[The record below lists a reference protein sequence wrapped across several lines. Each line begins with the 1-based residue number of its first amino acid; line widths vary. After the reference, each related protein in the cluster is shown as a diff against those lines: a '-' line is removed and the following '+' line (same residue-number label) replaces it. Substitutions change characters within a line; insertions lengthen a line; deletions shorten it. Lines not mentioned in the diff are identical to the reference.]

1 MNYNDNKSIYDFLGG
16 RSMKEIIDN
25 AKKDIEK
32 EYHEISQKMYQLMIK
47 YPEVAEF
54 KSLYDRQIQ
63 LENKLKEYDYPTLM
77 WQNLP
82 LLEFYLK

>member
-1 MNYNDNKSIYDFLGG
+1 MNYNDNKSISDFLDSKSI
-16 RSMKEIIDN
+16 REAIDN

-32 EYHEISQKMYQLMIK
+32 EYYEVSQKMFQLMIK
-47 YPEVAEF
+47 HPEVAEF
-54 KSLYDRQIQ
+54 KSLYDRQIE
-63 LENKLKEYDYPTLM
+63 LENKLKEYDYPTPM